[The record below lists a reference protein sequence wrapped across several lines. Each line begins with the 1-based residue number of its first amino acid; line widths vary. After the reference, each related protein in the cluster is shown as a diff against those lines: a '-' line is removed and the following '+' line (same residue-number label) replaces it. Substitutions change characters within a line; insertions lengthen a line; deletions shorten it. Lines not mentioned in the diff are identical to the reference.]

1 MNTKKFIKYCID
13 NLELE
18 QEDQFDNYF
27 SSVPF
32 CAMNAI
38 FSINTKYE
46 AVLNA
51 LNRFCNHFDLTLAHN
66 VKGEIPPVKKQKS
79 VSEIYKLI
87 NEIDANVLAKDIFQN
102 RQRTST
108 TNGILKAEACVRFLK
123 ILKDFGVEFYQDIP
137 KLIDNETFE
146 DCIKRIPGQNSGTSL
161 KYFFMLT
168 GSKDQIKPDRM
179 VLGFIKDATGLTLSA
194 TDALA
199 LVRQTVE
206 DLKSKGYNHLSAR
219 HLDNLIWNFQR
230 IQ

>member
-1 MNTKKFIKYCID
+1 MDNKKFLKYCID
-13 NLELE
+13 NLELDE
-18 QEDQFDNYF
+18 ADQFEDYF
-27 SSVPF
+27 SSAAF
-32 CAMNAI
+32 CVMNSI

-51 LNRFCNHFDLTLAHN
+51 LNRFCKHFDLTLAHN
-66 VKGEIPPVKKQKS
+66 VNGQIPPIKKQKS
-79 VSEIYKLI
+79 VSEIYNLI
-87 NEIDANVLAKDIFQN
+87 KDIDVNSLAADIFQN

-108 TNGILKAEACVRFLK
+108 TNGILKADACVRFLK
-123 ILKDFGVEFYQDIP
+123 IVKDFDVEYYQDVP

-194 TDALA
+194 SDALT

-206 DLKSKGYNHLSAR
+206 DLKKKGYKHLSAR
-219 HLDNLIWNFQR
+219 HLDNLIWNYQR
-230 IQ
+230 G